1 MNILTI
7 EKLKSWGSPE
17 MLIDDFIHVFGKKVS
32 VYEAEDYFFD
42 RCKPWFHWI
51 QYQVRLE
58 EIKEY
63 GNKKNCIGSL
73 ITNLIKFFLS
83 ITLLTLGFLLLIN
96 LF

>member
-1 MNILTI
+1 MNILTL
-7 EKLKSWGSPE
+7 EKLKEWKSPQK
-17 MLIDDFIHVFGKKVS
+17 LIDIFIHIWGRKAPTLEVQ
-32 VYEAEDYFFD
+32 DYFFN
-42 RCKPWFHWI
+42 RCQSWHNWI